1 MAAQFD
7 PDAYLA
13 QPPAFNPDAYLA
25 SGGGIPTGRRSYAAS
40 EVLPAALSNLGGS
53 AKLAAQGVG
62 EAIMHPLDT
71 LETMRQAVGGGAY
84 NLLPEDA
91 QKFVMGMSLDPERL
105 KKSIAT
111 ANAIGGVY
119 KDRYGSVD
127 ALKRTIAEDPIG
139 AATDLSTI
147 LTGGGAAATKLGAV
161 KTGGALG
168 KMGEFTN
175 PVSAI
180 TKPVNAMVEAR
191 QTGLNK
197 QQQLN
202 AVRDQTLAAGQ
213 QAGYVVT
220 PGSVSPT
227 GANIM
232 TERLAGKTH
241 LEQLASVKNQAI
253 TDKLARQAAGIPET
267 APLTSDTMKQIRMEE
282 FKKGYEPIEQ
292 LGQIK
297 TDPQYLTDLNG
308 VEAKFKGP
316 SASFPGAVPDSVTK
330 LVDAFK
336 QGDFAAGDAVAATRM
351 LREQAKG
358 NFAKGENGLGKAQLA
373 ISDAL
378 ENQIERSIPNPDML
392 DQFKASRRRMAISHT
407 IEDAIRQGTGTID
420 AKKLARDIQKNKYF
434 AGELKT
440 AAEFAN
446 TFPRVSQSTATVGAP
461 GAGSILGRSG
471 AGLIGGGA
479 GYLLGGAPG
488 AAAGLTLGTQLAPEV
503 VSSGLRNYLL
513 SKTGQARIA
522 PNYEQNFLLRNL
534 NDQAARN
541 AMLASQAGQ
550 QNKLGR

>member
-25 SGGGIPTGRRSYAAS
+25 SGGGVPTGRRSYAAA
-40 EVLPAALSNLGGS
+40 EVPAAALSNLGGS
-53 AKLAAQGVG
+53 AKRAAQGLG
-62 EAIMHPLDT
+62 ETIMHPLDT

-91 QKFVMGMSLDPERL
+91 QKFVMGISSDPERL

-119 KDRYGSVD
+119 KDRYGD
-127 ALKRTIAEDPIG
+127 WEAIKRTVAEDPIG

-161 KTGGALG
+161 KTGAALG
-168 KMGEFTN
+168 KAAEFTN

-180 TKPVNAMVEAR
+180 TKPANMMVEAR
-191 QTGLNK
+191 QAGLNK

-232 TERLAGKTH
+232 SERMAGKTQ
-241 LEQLASVKNQAI
+241 LEQLASVKNQAT
-253 TDKLARQAAGIPET
+253 TDKLARKAAGIPET
-267 APLTSDTMKQIRMEE
+267 APLTSDTMKQIRAEE

-297 TDPQYLTDLNG
+297 TDPRYITDLNN
-308 VEAKFKGP
+308 VAAKFKGP
-316 SASFPGAVPDSVTK
+316 SASFPNAVPDSVTK
-330 LVDAFK
+330 LIDAFK

-358 NFAKGENGLGKAQLA
+358 NFAKGDKGLGKAQLA

-420 AKKLARDIQKNKYF
+420 PKKLARDIQKGKYF
-434 AGELKT
+434 SGDLKT
-440 AAEFAN
+440 AAEFSN
-446 TFPRVSQSTATVGAP
+446 TFPRVSQSSASIGAP
-461 GAGSILGRSG
+461 TGSVLGRGAAGLTG
-471 AGLIGGGA
+471 AGL
-479 GYLLGGAPG
+479 GYLLGGTPG
-488 AAAGLTLGTQLAPEV
+488 AAAGVTLGTQFAPEA

-522 PNYEQNFLLRNL
+522 PNYEQNFLLRNI